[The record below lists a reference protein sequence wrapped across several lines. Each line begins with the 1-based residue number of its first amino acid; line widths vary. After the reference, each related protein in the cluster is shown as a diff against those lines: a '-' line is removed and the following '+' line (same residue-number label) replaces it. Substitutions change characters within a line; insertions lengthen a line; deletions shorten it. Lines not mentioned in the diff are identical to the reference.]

1 MIIVYS
7 QDDET
12 NKLAVLV
19 SSGELQLKKL
29 IEKVLPG
36 DKPYSI
42 VKSLNVDNYF
52 YDAYEY
58 KNKEVVLNISKAKD
72 IHLNNFR
79 KVRAALLQ
87 ELDLEFLRAVELE
100 NKEKQREISVKKMAL
115 RDVTKTPL
123 SDDPDEIKKVWP
135 SILGKNPY
143 L

>member
-19 SSGELQLKKL
+19 SSGELELVKL
-29 IEKVLPG
+29 IEKAVPSNR
-36 DKPYSI
+36 PYSV
-42 VKSLNVDNYF
+42 VKSLNLDNYF

-58 KNKEVVLNISKAKD
+58 KDKKIVLNISKAKD

-79 KVRAALLQ
+79 KIRAGLLQ
-87 ELDLEFLRAVELE
+87 ELDLQFLRAVELE
-100 NKEKQREISVKKMAL
+100 NKEKQREVSVKKMAL
-115 RDVTKTPL
+115 RDVTETSLPE
-123 SDDPDEIKKVWP
+123 DPNEIKKIWP

>member
-12 NKLAVLV
+12 NKLAILV
-19 SSGELQLKKL
+19 SSGELELIKL
-29 IEKVLPG
+29 IEKAVPSNR
-36 DKPYSI
+36 PYSI
-42 VKSLNVDNYF
+42 VRSLNLDNYF

-100 NKEKQREISVKKMAL
+100 NKEKQRQISVKKMAL
-115 RDVTKTPL
+115 RDVTETPL
-123 SDDPDEIKKVWP
+123 SDDPNEIKKVWP

>member
-12 NKLAVLV
+12 NKLAILV
-19 SSGELQLKKL
+19 SSGELELAKL
-29 IEKVLPG
+29 IEKAVPSN
-36 DKPYSI
+36 KPYSV
-42 VKSLNVDNYF
+42 VKSLNLDNYF

-79 KVRAALLQ
+79 KVRATLLQ

-100 NKEKQREISVKKMAL
+100 NKDKQRQISVKKMAL
-115 RDVTKTPL
+115 RDVTETPL
-123 SDDPDEIKKVWP
+123 SDDPNEIKKVWP

>member
-12 NKLAVLV
+12 NKLAILV
-19 SSGELQLKKL
+19 SSGELELAKL
-29 IEKVLPG
+29 IEKAVPSN
-36 DKPYSI
+36 KTYSV
-42 VKSLNVDNYF
+42 VKSLNLDNYF

-79 KVRAALLQ
+79 KVRATLLQ

-100 NKEKQREISVKKMAL
+100 NKDKQRQISVKKMAL
-115 RDVTKTPL
+115 RDVTETPL
-123 SDDPDEIKKVWP
+123 SDDPNEIKKVWP